1 MYRIVTHNYTKM
13 IISITI
19 TICALIFASYVY
31 LSHDKIAQRKA
42 ESYLAEWKQKE
53 EKRIRTDAHSRSRAV
68 SWGKTIEKFVPWMKG
83 FPCNPRDA
91 MFLAKPIDYLCFTDR
106 TNKSKSAVHFV
117 EVKSGNA
124 NLSKDQEGIRAAIK
138 NNRVY
143 WHEVNVDGY
152 LADGKN
158 VITKTHKNKK

>member
-1 MYRIVTHNYTKM
+1 M
-13 IISITI
+13 IFLITI
-19 TICALIFASYVY
+19 TVCALIFAAYVY
-31 LSHDKIAQRKA
+31 ISHDKIAQRKA
-42 ESYLAEWKQKE
+42 ESYLQEWKLKE

-68 SWGKTIEKFVPWMKG
+68 SWGKTIEKFVPWMEG

-106 TNKSKSAVHFV
+106 VNKKKSAIHFV

>member
-1 MYRIVTHNYTKM
+1 MVL
-13 IISITI
+13 ITI
-19 TICALIFASYVY
+19 TICSVAFAAYVY
-31 LSHDKIAQRKA
+31 FSHDKIAQRKA
-42 ESYLAEWKQKE
+42 ESYLAAWKLKE
-53 EKRIRTDAHSRSRAV
+53 EKRIRNDAHARSRAV
-68 SWGKTIEKFVPWMKG
+68 SWGKTIEKFVPWMEG

-106 TNKSKSAVHFV
+106 RNKRKSAVHFV

-138 NNRVY
+138 GNRVY

-152 LADGKN
+152 LDNGKN
-158 VITKTHKNKK
+158 VITKTQKNKKK

>member
-1 MYRIVTHNYTKM
+1 M
-13 IISITI
+13 IFLITI
-19 TICALIFASYVY
+19 TTCALIFAAYIY
-31 LSHDKIAQRKA
+31 YSHEKIARRKA
-42 ESYLAEWKQKE
+42 ENYLAEWKMKE
-53 EKRIRTDAHSRSRAV
+53 EKRIRTDAHARSRAV
-68 SWGKTIEKFVPWMKG
+68 SWGKTIEKFVPWMEG

-106 TNKSKSAVHFV
+106 TNKKKSAVHFV

-124 NLSKDQEGIRAAIK
+124 NLSKDQEGIRSAIK

-158 VITKTHKNKK
+158 VVTKTHKNKK

>member
-1 MYRIVTHNYTKM
+1 MATHNYINM
-13 IISITI
+13 ILITI
-19 TICALIFASYVY
+19 TICSLAFAAYVY
-31 LSHDKIAQRKA
+31 FTHEKIAQRKA
-42 ESYLAEWKQKE
+42 ENLLSEWKLKE
-53 EKRIRTDAHSRSRAV
+53 EKKIRNDAHSRSRAV
-68 SWGKTIEKFVPWMKG
+68 GWGKTIEKFVPWMAG
-83 FPCNPRDA
+83 FPCDPRDA

-106 TNKSKSAVHFV
+106 TNKKKSAVHFV

-138 NNRVY
+138 DNRVY

-152 LADGKN
+152 LDNGKN

>member
-1 MYRIVTHNYTKM
+1 MVL
-13 IISITI
+13 ITI
-19 TICALIFASYVY
+19 TICALAFVAYVY
-31 LSHDKIAQRKA
+31 LSHNKIAERKA
-42 ESYLAEWKQKE
+42 EAMLEKWKVKE
-53 EKRIRTDAHSRSRAV
+53 EKAIREDAYSRSRAV
-68 SWGKTIEKFVPWMKG
+68 SWGKTIEKFVPWMGG
-83 FPCNPRDA
+83 FPCDPRDA

-106 TNKSKSAVHFV
+106 RNKKKSAVHFV

-124 NLSKDQEGIRAAIK
+124 NLSPDQEGIRAAIK
-138 NNRVY
+138 SNRVY

>member
-124 NLSKDQEGIRAAIK
+124 NLSKDQEGIRSAIK